1 MVKVMKDNL
10 HNDYLF
16 AKTEYSV
23 RKRDL
28 KQALDNG
35 LVLTKLHR
43 LNKFNRKAWLKPYID
58 IKDILI

>member
-1 MVKVMKDNL
+1 MTT
-10 HNDYLF
+10 LF

-58 IKDILI
+58 VKDILI